1 MHSFY
6 FNGAQKG
13 SLFDRNI
20 LFILFLKAEIYGIL
34 SRFVL
39 QRTKQRNLEYLRMSA
54 ETCELN
60 VKSYSSITSG
70 KIAKNNKMI
79 QIMADQFADF
89 LEGYKFSGQIYHC
102 KVSHL
107 IYLERRRPI
116 FNLDFVRNPLEYK
129 ICF

>member
-1 MHSFY
+1 
-6 FNGAQKG
+6 
-13 SLFDRNI
+13 LFR
-20 LFILFLKAEIYGIL
+20 KAEIYAIL

-39 QRTKQRNLEYLRMSA
+39 QRTYKTTQFGIFANV
-54 ETCELN
+54 CGNFELK
-60 VKSYSSITSG
+60 VKVYPSISSG

-79 QIMADQFADF
+79 QIMADHFADF
-89 LEGYKFSGQIYHC
+89 LEGYKFSGQIYHR